1 MSGMTEEKLR
11 RGLADPNNAPP
22 ATRHLGFELID
33 LSVDGAWAE
42 MAFHPKP
49 EFANPQGNV
58 QGGFICA
65 MLDDAMAIA
74 ASVSR
79 RMEIVVPTVQITITY
94 VRPTPL
100 TRVIAR
106 GEVLRVGATSAQMQG
121 TLRLPDG
128 TLLATALAAAVV
140 RPFPAPTPAINT
152 VGS

>member
-1 MSGMTEEKLR
+1 MSGPTDEQLR
-11 RGLADPNNAPP
+11 AALANPKNAPP
-22 ATRHLGFELID
+22 SSQHMGFELID
-33 LSVDGAWAE
+33 FSIANGWAE

-58 QGGFICA
+58 QGGFVCA

-79 RMEIVVPTVQITITY
+79 RMTIVVPTIQITVNY
-94 VRPTPL
+94 LRPTPI

-106 GEVLRVGATSAQMQG
+106 GELLRLGSTSAQMQG
-121 TLRLPDG
+121 TLKLPDG

-140 RPFPAPTPAINT
+140 RPFPRPAQ
-152 VGS
+152 